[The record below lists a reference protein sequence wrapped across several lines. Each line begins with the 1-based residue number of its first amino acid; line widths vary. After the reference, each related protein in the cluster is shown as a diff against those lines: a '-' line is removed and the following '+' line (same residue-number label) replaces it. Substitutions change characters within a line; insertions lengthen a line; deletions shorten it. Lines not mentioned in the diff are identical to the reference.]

1 VDYWGQT
8 SIKHF
13 WRKRER
19 CTGCARR
26 FDGLNNM
33 DGYSNGSRYLPIKY
47 EYKYKYCE
55 TVLEY
60 YLSTSTSTKYYIT
73 VYNSVVYN
81 TAQNSLPSYHPD
93 NHHSMLSKWQ

>member
-13 WRKRER
+13 WRKREQR
-19 CTGCARR
+19 TGCARR

-33 DGYSNGSRYLPIKY
+33 DGYSDGSKYLPIKY
-47 EYKYKYCE
+47 EYKYKYLGHKYKYKYKYCE

-60 YLSTSTSTKYYIT
+60 DVHKYKYQ
-73 VYNSVVYN
+73 V
-81 TAQNSLPSYHPD
+81 L
-93 NHHSMLSKWQ
+93 HH

>member
-13 WRKRER
+13 WRKREQ

-26 FDGLNNM
+26 IDGLNNM
-33 DGYSNGSRYLPIKY
+33 DGYSNGSKYLPIKY
-47 EYKYKYCE
+47 ECKYKYLGHKYKYKYCE

-60 YLSTSTSTKYYIT
+60 YSSTSTSTKYYI
-73 VYNSVVYN
+73 
-81 TAQNSLPSYHPD
+81 SLKDHKVRS
-93 NHHSMLSKWQ
+93 S